1 MNQPGMKY
9 DWLLFDADNTIL
21 DFNQAQHHAL
31 HEALSEIGVIF
42 RPEHDQVYD
51 RINRSCWRAYEEGK
65 LTKAML
71 RYRRF
76 QLFFMEIGLKEDPK
90 PFGERYLVHLSQ
102 STAMVD
108 GAMDL
113 LTVLKAKYNLALV
126 TNGIKEVQ
134 RSRLALSGL
143 GAYFSY
149 IAISDEIGV
158 AKPDAAFFHHVFQG
172 LENPSKERTLIIGD
186 NLNADIRG
194 GLDFGIHACWFNY
207 DQRERYLEV
216 APTYEITHLTDLYSF
231 L

>member
-1 MNQPGMKY
+1 MKY

-21 DFNQAQHHAL
+21 DFNEAQSYAL
-31 HEALSEIGVIF
+31 REALTEIGVIF
-42 RPEHDQVYD
+42 RPAHNQVYD
-51 RINRSCWRAYEEGK
+51 KINRSCWRAYEEGK
-65 LTKAML
+65 LSKALL
-71 RYRRF
+71 RYKRF
-76 QLFFMEIGLKEDPK
+76 QLFFMEIGLKDDPEA
-90 PFGERYLVHLSQ
+90 FAESYLVHLSQ
-102 STAMVD
+102 STAMME

-113 LTVLKAKYNLALV
+113 LQTLRSKYQLALV

-134 RSRLALSGL
+134 RSRLELSGL
-143 GAYFSY
+143 GDYFSY

-158 AKPDAAFFHHVFQG
+158 AKPDASFFRHVFQG
-172 LENPSKERTLIIGD
+172 LAHPSKERTLIIGD

-207 DQRERYLEV
+207 DRRERYLEV

>member
-1 MNQPGMKY
+1 MKY

-21 DFNQAQHHAL
+21 DFNQAQRHAL
-31 HEALSEIGVIF
+31 KESLTEIGVIF
-42 RPEHDQVYD
+42 RSQHDQIYD

-76 QLFFMEIGLKEDPK
+76 QLFFMEIGLKEDPQT
-90 PFGERYLVHLSQ
+90 FGERYLIHLSQ
-102 STAMVD
+102 STAMVE
-108 GAMDL
+108 GALEL
-113 LTVLKAKYNLALV
+113 LTALKDKYQLALV

-143 GAYFSY
+143 GTYFSY

-158 AKPDAAFFHHVFQG
+158 AKPDGAFFDHVFEG
-172 LENPSKERTLIIGD
+172 LENPAKERTLIIGD

-207 DQRERYLEV
+207 DRRERYLEV
-216 APTYEITHLTDLYSF
+216 APTYEITHLAELYSF

>member
-1 MNQPGMKY
+1 MKY

-21 DFNQAQHHAL
+21 DFNQAQRHAL
-31 HEALSEIGVIF
+31 KESLTEVGIIF

-51 RINRSCWRAYEEGK
+51 RINRNCWRAYEEGE

-76 QLFFMEIGLKEDPK
+76 QLFFMEIGLKEDPQA
-90 PFGERYLVHLSQ
+90 FAERYLVHLSQ

-108 GAMDL
+108 GALDL
-113 LTVLKAKYNLALV
+113 LTALKAKYKLALV

-134 RSRLALSGL
+134 RSRLAISGL

-158 AKPDAAFFHHVFQG
+158 AKPDAAFFDHVFNG
-172 LENPSKERTLIIGD
+172 LQHPSKDRTLIIGD

>member
-1 MNQPGMKY
+1 MQY

-21 DFNQAQHHAL
+21 DFNAAQRH
-31 HEALSEIGVIF
+31 ALSESLLEIGVLF
-42 RPEHDQVYD
+42 RTEHDQIYD
-51 RINRSCWRAYEEGK
+51 RINRSCWRAYEDGK
-65 LTKAML
+65 LSKANL
-71 RYRRF
+71 RFQRF
-76 QLFFMEIGLKEDPK
+76 QLFFMEIGLKADPLE
-90 PFGERYLVHLSQ
+90 FGERYLVHLSE
-102 STAMVD
+102 STAKME
-108 GAMDL
+108 GAEEL
-113 LTVLKAKYNLALV
+113 LTKLGANYNLALV

-143 GAYFSY
+143 GNYFSY

-158 AKPDAAFFHHVFQG
+158 AKPDAAFFSHVFNG
-172 LENPSKERTLIIGD
+172 LEHPSKERTLIIGD

-216 APTYEITHLTDLYSF
+216 APTYEITHLSELYSF

>member
-1 MNQPGMKY
+1 MKY

-21 DFNQAQHHAL
+21 DFNEAQRHAL
-31 HEALSEIGVIF
+31 QEALTEIGVVF
-42 RPEHDQVYD
+42 RPEHNQVYD

-65 LTKAML
+65 LSKTML
-71 RYRRF
+71 RYQRF
-76 QLFFMEIGLKEDPK
+76 RLFFIEIGLKEDPES
-90 PFGERYLVHLSQ
+90 FGERYLVHLSQ
-102 STAMVD
+102 STAMME
-108 GAMDL
+108 GALDL
-113 LTVLKAKYNLALV
+113 LHALRSKYQLALV

-134 RSRLALSGL
+134 RSRLKLSGL
-143 GAYFSY
+143 GDYFTY

-158 AKPDAAFFHHVFQG
+158 AKPDAAFFNHVFNG
-172 LENPSKERTLIIGD
+172 LAHPSKERTLIIGD

-207 DQRERYLEV
+207 DHRERYLEV

>member
-1 MNQPGMKY
+1 MKY

-21 DFNQAQHHAL
+21 DFNQAQRYAL
-31 HEALSEIGVIF
+31 QESLTEIGVIF
-42 RPEHDQVYD
+42 RPEHDLVYD
-51 RINRSCWRAYEEGK
+51 RINRSCWRAYEEGQ

-71 RYRRF
+71 RYQRF
-76 QLFFMEIGLKEDPK
+76 QLFFMEIGLKEDPQT
-90 PFGERYLVHLSQ
+90 FGERYLLHLSQ
-102 STAMVD
+102 STAMMD
-108 GAMDL
+108 GALDL
-113 LTVLKAKYNLALV
+113 LTALKAKYKLALV

-134 RSRLALSGL
+134 RSRLEISGL

-158 AKPDAAFFHHVFQG
+158 AKPDAAFFNHVFQG
-172 LENPSKERTLIIGD
+172 LAHPSKERTLIIGD

-207 DQRERYLEV
+207 DHRERYLEID
-216 APTYEITHLTDLYSF
+216 PTYEITHLTDLYSF

>member
-1 MNQPGMKY
+1 MKY

-21 DFNQAQHHAL
+21 DFNQAQRHAL
-31 HEALSEIGVIF
+31 KESLTEIGILF
-42 RPEHDQVYD
+42 RSEHDQIYD

-76 QLFFMEIGLKEDPK
+76 QLFFMEIGLKDDPAS
-90 PFGERYLVHLSQ
+90 FGERYLVHLSQ
-102 STAMVD
+102 STAMVE
-108 GAMDL
+108 GALDL
-113 LTVLKAKYNLALV
+113 LNSLRDKYQLALV

-134 RSRLALSGL
+134 RSRLSLSGL
-143 GAYFSY
+143 GDYFSY

-158 AKPDAAFFHHVFQG
+158 AKPDTAFFHHVFED
-172 LENPSKERTLIIGD
+172 LSHPSKERTLIIGD

-194 GLDFGIHACWFNY
+194 GLDFGIDACWFNY
-207 DQRERYLEV
+207 DSRERYLEV

>member
-1 MNQPGMKY
+1 MKY
-9 DWLLFDADNTIL
+9 EWLLFDADNTIL
-21 DFNQAQHHAL
+21 DFNQAQRHAL
-31 HEALSEIGVIF
+31 AESLTEIGIIF
-42 RPEHDQVYD
+42 RPEHDQIYD

-71 RYRRF
+71 RHRRF
-76 QLFFMEIGLKEDPK
+76 QLFFMEIGLKEDPAS
-90 PFGERYLVHLSQ
+90 FGERYLIHLSQ
-102 STAMVD
+102 STAMVE
-108 GAMDL
+108 GALEL
-113 LTVLKAKYNLALV
+113 LRSLQKNYKLALV

-143 GAYFSY
+143 GDYFSY

-158 AKPDAAFFHHVFQG
+158 AKPDAAFFNHVFTS
-172 LENPSKERTLIIGD
+172 LANPSKEKALIIGD

-194 GLDFGIHACWFNY
+194 GLDFGIDACWFNY

-216 APTYEITHLTDLYSF
+216 APTYEITHLRDLYSF